1 MLKNRECRKRDMEG
15 HEDNMTKHA
24 GKKMVTIGLTLL
36 LLAGCGKSTE
46 NIDAGM
52 QAMESLD
59 YKQALASFEQAI
71 VSGEDLELAY
81 RGQGMVYLGL
91 TQYEDAVES
100 FENALSHAKMF
111 VTDTEVDINH
121 YLATAQ
127 FKAQQYEEA
136 MNTLNAIADLR
147 PKEADVFFM
156 RGSIEML
163 QDDYENAVNDLN
175 KALAYS
181 KNDIGMT
188 IDIYKVFSASGRE
201 TEGKAYLSMALEN
214 RLSSMSDYEKGV
226 IYYYMSDYDN
236 AKNFLELA
244 KNDKKYGR
252 DSLLMLG
259 KTYEKLGDSNYAG
272 GLYNKFIE
280 ENGADA
286 VIYNQLGLCKLAT
299 SEYEA
304 ALSAFENGLQTEG
317 ANAIL
322 QELKYNQAVA
332 YEYLS
337 DFEKAAALMRD
348 YLSNYPDDEKAN
360 REYEFLKTR

>member
-1 MLKNRECRKRDMEG
+1 MKR
-15 HEDNMTKHA
+15 HA
-24 GKKMVTIGLTLL
+24 GIKTVGIVLSLL

-46 NIDAGM
+46 NIDLGM
-52 QAMESLD
+52 QAIESLD
-59 YKQALASFEQAI
+59 YKQALSNFEQAI
-71 VSGEDLELAY
+71 VDGEDLELAY

-91 TQYEDAVES
+91 TQYDMAVEA
-100 FENALSHAKMF
+100 FENSLSHAGMF

-127 FKAQQYEEA
+127 FKAKQYDEA
-136 MNTLNAIADLR
+136 LVTLNAIADLR

-163 QDDYENAVNDLN
+163 KDNYEDAVNDLN

-226 IYYYMSDYDN
+226 IYYYMSDYEN
-236 AKNFLELA
+236 ARNFLELA
-244 KNDKKYGR
+244 KSDKKYGR

-272 GLYNKFIE
+272 GLYNKYIE
-280 ENGADA
+280 ENGGDA
-286 VIYNQLGLCKLAT
+286 AIYNQLGLCKMAT
-299 SEYEA
+299 GEYEA
-304 ALSAFENGLQTEG
+304 ALHAFENGLNSEG
-317 ANAIL
+317 AGANM
-322 QELKYNQAVA
+322 QELKFNQAVA
-332 YEYLS
+332 YEYLTE
-337 DFEKAAALMRD
+337 FEKASSLMRE
-348 YLSNYPDDEKAN
+348 YLTSYPDDEKAI